1 MNKRNKLADAVF
13 EGGGVKGIAFCG
25 ALKVM
30 EDSGYNWRNIA
41 GTSAGSIVAALLAV
55 GYTADDIKVLME
67 ELDYRKI
74 MDRRLGPAMNLA
86 FYKGL
91 YKGDYIREWLEEK
104 LYLKMKDKLGER
116 KSVKFKDLLIN
127 GEEGILLKNPK
138 YKRKYKLHIIATD
151 LTRGRILILPEDIEY
166 YGIDPNELDVSL
178 AVRMSISIPMYFE
191 PVTLKDYRGKY
202 YIVDGGVM
210 SNFPVWLFDTE
221 GDPEWPTI
229 GFRLLDFEKAG
240 KNHKITNI
248 FNYFSA
254 LVETVLKNDINLE
267 VTRMDNLRTIDINS
281 LGVKATD
288 FKISD
293 EEIQELYLS
302 GENCA
307 VEFLNS
313 WEYNYIAYVQL
324 RKKLRL
330 TQI

>member
-1 MNKRNKLADAVF
+1 MNKRKRLADAVF

-25 ALKVM
+25 AIKVM
-30 EDSGYNWRNIA
+30 EDNGYNWRNIA
-41 GTSAGSIVAALLAV
+41 GTSAGAIIAALLSV
-55 GYTADDIKVLME
+55 GYKAEEIKALME

-74 MDRRLGPAMNLA
+74 MDRRLGSIMNLV

-104 LYLKMKDKLGER
+104 FYAKMKNKLGER
-116 KSVKFKDLLIN
+116 KSVKFKDLVID
-127 GEEGILLKNPK
+127 GEEGILLNNPK

-151 LTRGRILILPEDIEY
+151 VTRGRILILPEDIEY
-166 YGIDPNELDVSL
+166 YGIEPDELDVSL
-178 AVRMSISIPMYFE
+178 AVRMSISIPIYFE
-191 PVTLKDYRGKY
+191 PVVLKDYREKY

-221 GDPEWPTI
+221 GEPEWPTI

-248 FNYFSA
+248 FNYFTA
-254 LVETVLKNDINLE
+254 LVETILKNDINLE
-267 VTRMDNLRTIDINS
+267 TTKMDNLRIIDINT

-288 FKISD
+288 FKIS
-293 EEIQELYLS
+293 EEKIQELYYS

-307 VEFLNS
+307 MEFLDG
-313 WEYNYIAYVQL
+313 WEHNYAAYVQL
-324 RKKLRL
+324 RKRLKL